1 MTRGGIGETLS
12 KILGRK
18 NVWIFILAVTTLFAF
33 FLNYFGLIRGLSGVT
48 PHLFYIP
55 IVIAAYWFPRRG
67 ILFSVAVG
75 MAYLAMVYF
84 MTYPDVD
91 SITSATARFYVLVA
105 IGVIVASLSSN
116 LKEQED
122 RYHGLFDYSEAG
134 IFLIRA
140 YPTHQVIE
148 EVNQRG
154 ADLLGYRVR
163 DLLGAPL
170 TDIWTDP
177 EEYGRFRSL
186 MKSSGTVS
194 DFESRMVKQ
203 NGSGIYVVMS
213 AGTLPDNMVVFTII
227 DISERK
233 SAEEALK
240 ESKERYQGLY
250 NNALVGLARSRIHD
264 GKVIEANEQMAHMF
278 GYNEVEKYLEEF
290 RFSQHYVDPGTREY
304 LIEELMK
311 HTTVSNFEARFT
323 KRDGTYIWARYWAQ
337 IFPEKGYIES
347 VFTDITEEKLSH
359 RALDES
365 EERYRKLVD
374 NLPDYVIVYADGRIL
389 YANPTAAGVVGK
401 QPSEIV
407 NTPVMDYVARESHDL
422 VLQNSK
428 RRLEGEEVEP
438 YEIVIGGSTIPRRN
452 VFINATP
459 ITFREKPAV
468 LAVLTDITEWKK
480 AEDALYASKE
490 QYKTTIDAMSDGI
503 YLVDNDLN
511 VVLVNSTFRRW
522 LNRLGVSC
530 EIVGKSIDEVLPCYK
545 GEISAEFRMV
555 FSSGEVLITT
565 DEFRVGG
572 KDYVFET
579 RKIPV
584 FEDGVV
590 SRVGTIMRNITLQK
604 KIEAEKKIA
613 YQQIEK
619 NIEQFAILGDHL
631 RNPMQVIVGLA
642 DLEGGELFRKI
653 HFQAVEIDKTIN
665 QLDKGWI
672 ESEKIR
678 EFIRKYYGIG
688 QE

>member
-1 MTRGGIGETLS
+1 
-12 KILGRK
+12 
-18 NVWIFILAVTTLFAF
+18 
-33 FLNYFGLIRGLSGVT
+33 
-48 PHLFYIP
+48 
-55 IVIAAYWFPRRG
+55 
-67 ILFSVAVG
+67 
-75 MAYLAMVYF
+75 
-84 MTYPDVD
+84 
-91 SITSATARFYVLVA
+91 
-105 IGVIVASLSSN
+105 
-116 LKEQED
+116 
-122 RYHGLFDYSEAG
+122 
-134 IFLIRA
+134 
-140 YPTHQVIE
+140 
-148 EVNQRG
+148 
-154 ADLLGYRVR
+154 
-163 DLLGAPL
+163 
-170 TDIWTDP
+170 
-177 EEYGRFRSL
+177 
-186 MKSSGTVS
+186 
-194 DFESRMVKQ
+194 
-203 NGSGIYVVMS
+203 
-213 AGTLPDNMVVFTII
+213 
-227 DISERK
+227 
-233 SAEEALK
+233 
-240 ESKERYQGLY
+240 
-250 NNALVGLARSRIHD
+250 
-264 GKVIEANEQMAHMF
+264 
-278 GYNEVEKYLEEF
+278 
-290 RFSQHYVDPGTREY
+290 VDPGTREY
-304 LIEELMK
+304 LVEELMK

-323 KRDGTYIWARYWAQ
+323 KRDGTYIWARYWTR

-389 YANPTAAGVVGK
+389 YANPAAAGVVGK
-401 QPSEIV
+401 QPSEMV

-428 RRLEGEEVEP
+428 RRLDGEEVEP

-480 AEDALYASKE
+480 AEDALHASKE

-503 YLVDNDLN
+503 YLVDNDLK

-522 LNRLGVSC
+522 LDRLGISN
-530 EIVGKSIDEVLPCYK
+530 EIIGKSIDEVLPCYK

-619 NIEQFAILGDHL
+619 NIEQFAILGDHI